1 MYTEMVKR
9 FDELFKQNIEIMEE
23 LAKLSAKE
31 VALEIK
37 SVADDLGW
45 EIEIKRESISMYN
58 KMKTDGKPKY
68 VDGVISQVERTLRTL
83 NKAIQDLRVEKLL
96 AEKKFAEANEE
107 LDILKHHVEI
117 MKRELRQ
124 ANMEIER
131 LSTSEN
137 IVNANIQFELDKL
150 QALENAGVDN
160 WVGYDYAMDELMRGK
175 E

>member
-9 FDELFKQNIEIMEE
+9 FDELFKQNIEIKEE
-23 LAKLSAKE
+23 LAKLIDPNK
-31 VALEIK
+31 
-37 SVADDLGW
+37 LGKYTYLSNLVKLLTD
-45 EIEIKRESISMYN
+45 EQLSMYN
-58 KMKTDGKPKY
+58 KMYPNGKPRH
-68 VDGVISQVERTLRTL
+68 VDVVIGHVERGLQTL
-83 NKAIQDLRVEKLL
+83 NQATQELRVEKLL
-96 AEKKFAEANEE
+96 AEKKFTEANEE
-107 LDILKHHVEI
+107 LDILKRDVEI

-160 WVGYDYAMDELMRGK
+160 WVGYDYAMEELMRG
-175 E
+175 EQ

>member
-9 FDELFKQNIEIMEE
+9 FDELFKQNIEIKEE

-96 AEKKFAEANEE
+96 ADKKFTEANEE
-107 LDILKHHVEI
+107 LDILKS
-117 MKRELRQ
+117 K
-124 ANMEIER
+124 
-131 LSTSEN
+131 LSQQNFIFRDTIRFNGDTYIKFSKEEAL
-137 IVNANIQFELDKL
+137 ILLDKTDIIWNNDVTNEIIRKL
-150 QALENAGVDN
+150 KFIGTIDDKN
-160 WVGYDYAMDELMRGK
+160 
-175 E
+175 